1 MKPKCPLIQAW
12 LSVEMSWN
20 DLSEISEVTVN
31 KFEKKKDLGHPN
43 EMYKKKNSTEPD
55 LAEFCPVQENFG
67 WNTPAGM
74 HCSFDDFLPAE
85 SSERP
90 QQKSVILNRYC
101 LDYTASS
108 APTTTTHEKERCIES
123 ESQIVSPSSNMSF
136 LYKRRSGQSNLWYTM

>member
-1 MKPKCPLIQAW
+1 M
-12 LSVEMSWN
+12 SVEMSWN

-90 QQKSVILNRYC
+90 QRKSVILNR
-101 LDYTASS
+101 
-108 APTTTTHEKERCIES
+108 
-123 ESQIVSPSSNMSF
+123 
-136 LYKRRSGQSNLWYTM
+136 